1 MPFHYQNPSPVDRGS
16 QDSYIRAIAILEKR
30 SWEDIYMDI
39 CREALDLSANPQ
51 EEYTVF
57 KYIERRYPGS
67 SISIY
72 GVSTKVK
79 DFAAAHPQG
88 GYILRLGEGW
98 ATCLLDGDLYDT
110 KNYINKPISKA
121 WKLF

>member
-1 MPFHYQNPSPVDRGS
+1 MPFHYHNPSPVDRGS
-16 QDSYIRAIAILEKR
+16 QDSYIRAIAILENR

-39 CREALDLSANPQ
+39 CREALDLSSNPQ

-57 KYIERRYPGS
+57 KYIECRHPGS

-79 DFAAAHPQG
+79 DFAEAHPQG

-98 ATCLLDGDLYDT
+98 ATCLLDGDLHDT

-121 WKLF
+121 WKLS